1 MEPKTLPHFWKRNMY
16 QYHQFVSNSP
26 GVTSSIPML
35 SQMDIFSPWY
45 YVVQNW
51 DAWQVFEACKKRTL
65 KLLIPRLPSPNLC
78 EKSSGFAV
86 LWRIFS
92 TAQSFFWWG
101 KKSESNSKFQ
111 LSSSVPSNN
120 PSLAVRW
127 AGIVSQKSTLFQ
139 WFFPYIWGKIWLS
152 TLPMP
157 KNGPIFTARIS
168 RSLFVYICIFSIYT
182 HMWNRCICKCNY
194 IYYTIHPNIWQWYV
208 VQ

>member
-1 MEPKTLPHFWKRNMY
+1 MWCKIGTLDKSSKRVKNGL
-16 QYHQFVSNSP
+16 SNSSSP
-26 GVTSSIPML
+26 GFLPQI
-35 SQMDIFSPWY
+35 Y
-45 YVVQNW
+45 
-51 DAWQVFEACKKRTL
+51 AKKAQVSLFFGGFFPLR
-65 KLLIPRLPSPNLC
+65 NL
-78 EKSSGFAV
+78 FLV
-86 LWRIFS
+86 
-92 TAQSFFWWG
+92 G

-168 RSLFVYICIFSIYT
+168 RSLFVYICVFSIYT